1 MINSLHRKLFFTVPP
16 LSHLSPPDQQQKLT
30 ELQSLYN
37 QRFTKDFQQQTRD
50 LKNSFTPEQ
59 LEKIDLIH
67 DQILKMNTFE
77 ILALRQSVQ
86 STQPSEYDWPIFSR
100 PNESKYN
107 IAKGTEIPEIG
118 AVASVPDL
126 LSKLSIIGAIKQEEV
141 KVVEEVVIEKTTFNL
156 VLTGYDANSK
166 VKFIRSIKDILG
178 LGLKESKDKVEEVAK
193 GPVILFKSVS
203 KESHGKILETL
214 IAAGGKVEFQ

>member
-1 MINSLHRKLFFTVPP
+1 
-16 LSHLSPPDQQQKLT
+16 
-30 ELQSLYN
+30 
-37 QRFTKDFQQQTRD
+37 
-50 LKNSFTPEQ
+50 
-59 LEKIDLIH
+59 
-67 DQILKMNTFE
+67 MNTFE
-77 ILALRQSVQ
+77 ILALRKSVQ

-107 IAKGTEIPEIG
+107 LTKGTEIPTVG
-118 AVASVPDL
+118 AVASISDL
-126 LSKLSIIGAIKQEEV
+126 VSKLTAIGAVKQEEV
-141 KVVEEVVIEKTTFNL
+141 KVVEEVVIEKTTFNI

>member
-1 MINSLHRKLFFTVPP
+1 MLNSLHRKLFFTVPQ
-16 LSHLSPPDQQQKLT
+16 LSHLSPSDQQQKLL

-37 QRFTKDFQQQTRD
+37 QRFTKEFQQQTRD
-50 LKNSFTPEQ
+50 LKNSFTTEQ

-67 DQILKMNTFE
+67 EQILKMNTFE
-77 ILALRQSVQ
+77 ILALRKSVQ

-107 IAKGTEIPEIG
+107 LTKGTEIPTVG
-118 AVASVPDL
+118 AVASISDL
-126 LSKLSIIGAIKQEEV
+126 VSKLTAIGAVKQEEV
-141 KVVEEVVIEKTTFNL
+141 KVVEEVVIEKTTFNI